1 MVVFLILENENQMN
15 RIVGTFILIL
25 TFCFVSLA
33 EQKTGISLTAYSPN
47 GRFLA
52 TGNHR
57 GEVAFWDLQILKE
70 VSLFHSKINQIELLK
85 FLPDNKRLMIVDE
98 FGTNLIL
105 VDVAT
110 GTEIKRLKYEGI
122 SDISSIEFSSDGQS
136 MWIFSSPKYNSPFE
150 AWLVNLSNDSFKA
163 EKIKE
168 SNQWINNI
176 TRNLLASFSDKDNR
190 ISLISAKDGKEFR
203 SFEIDKEFIIENS
216 YSSVPKKVR
225 MEFSN
230 DGTKIFLYRK
240 SIAPKKD
247 SSDYIDKYIH
257 NLSVYSVETGK
268 LLKNTSF
275 PANIDDEKSYRDEPE
290 ITVSLDSTKILLS
303 EKSNESTNPT
313 QLITTIDANSLQKIS
328 EQKFVKE
335 NIEWNEITPDGKY
348 YITADANEKIKLYSI
363 ETQKQVSELFD
374 TKGGFSLISVS
385 PDDSKIAGAT
395 ANGLIKIW
403 SADGKEL
410 QKISTEVPLVKFIT
424 FTPDGQKLIT
434 VHDTS
439 ITKGSDEKTL
449 TKFKIWDVA
458 TGKLIREFNNYFTL
472 ERSPT
477 SFIMVTKQGDKLIS
491 DCGADDDKT
500 LDFCM
505 WNLQTGEFI
514 GRSFPLPSESYSLFW
529 LGDKQSFNLT
539 AENETNK
546 IAFRDEADFYLWD
559 FVNQKL
565 INQFEEQSD
574 FRDALTKT
582 EDGNLIIVSSY
593 SYQYPEMRL
602 VKIKG
607 TEGLKTAPD
616 DFFSYSINPQQN
628 LGASFI
634 VKPVK
639 TEITTESPVSSAN
652 LEVRVKEQTKD
663 LIISIDQKEEAKNFI
678 ELKNLET
685 DEVDKILQGHT
696 DDVIGFVF
704 TNNSTRGISIGSDQ
718 TTRIW
723 DLATGKELFQLK

>member
-1 MVVFLILENENQMN
+1 MK
-15 RIVGTFILIL
+15 RIIGTFILIL
-25 TFCFVSLA
+25 TFCFVSFA
-33 EQKTGISLTAYSPN
+33 EQKPGISLTSYSPN

-52 TGNHR
+52 TGNQR
-57 GEVAFWDLQILKE
+57 GEVAFWDLQTLKE
-70 VSLFHSKINQIELLK
+70 VSLFNSKINQIEMLK
-85 FLPDNKRLMIVDE
+85 FLPDNKRLMIIDQ
-98 FGTNLIL
+98 FGGNLIL
-105 VDVAT
+105 VDVTT
-110 GTEIKRLKYEGI
+110 GTEIKRFKYEGI
-122 SDISSIEFSSDGQS
+122 SDVSNIEFSSDGQS
-136 MWIFSSPKYNSPFE
+136 MWIFSSPKFNSPLE
-150 AWLVNLSNDSFKA
+150 AWLVNLSNDSFKT
-163 EKIKE
+163 EKIKD
-168 SNQWINNI
+168 SNQWINNS
-176 TRNLLASFSDKDNR
+176 TRNLLASFSDQDNK
-190 ISLISAKDGKEFR
+190 ISLISAKDGKEIR
-203 SFEIDKEFIIENS
+203 SFEIDKDFIIENS
-216 YSSVPKKVR
+216 YSSVPKKIR

-230 DGTKIFLYRK
+230 DGTKILLYRK
-240 SIAPKKD
+240 SVAPKKD
-247 SSDYIDKYIH
+247 SLDYIDKYIH
-257 NLSVYSVETGK
+257 NISVYSVETGK
-268 LLKNTSF
+268 SLKNANF
-275 PANIDDEKSYRDEPE
+275 PANTEDEKIYRDEPD
-290 ITVSLDSTKILLS
+290 ITVSLDNTKILLS

-313 QLITTIDANSLQKIS
+313 QLITTIDASTLQKIS
-328 EQKFVKE
+328 EQKFVNE
-335 NIEWNEITPDGKY
+335 NVEWNEITPDGKFY
-348 YITADANEKIKLYSI
+348 LTADKNEKLKLYSI
-363 ETQKQVSELFD
+363 ETQKQVGELFD

-410 QKISTEVPLVKFIT
+410 QKISTEMPLVKFIT
-424 FTPDGQKLIT
+424 FMPDGQKLIT

-449 TKFKIWDVA
+449 TKFKVWNVA
-458 TGKLIREFNNYFTL
+458 TGKLVREFDNYFTL

-500 LDFCM
+500 VDFCM

-514 GRSFPLPSESYSLFW
+514 GRSFPLPEESYSFFW
-529 LGDKQSFNLT
+529 LGDKQTFNLT

-546 IAFRDEADFYLWD
+546 IALRDEADFYLWD
-559 FVNQKL
+559 FVNQRL

-639 TEITTESPVSSAN
+639 TEASTDSPVSAAN
-652 LEVRVKEQTKD
+652 FEVRAKEQAKD
-663 LIISIDQKEEAKNFI
+663 LIISIDLKEEAKNFI
-678 ELKNLET
+678 ELKNLDT
-685 DEVDKILQGHT
+685 GEVDKILAGHS
-696 DDVIGFVF
+696 DDVKGFVF
-704 TNNSTRGISIGSDQ
+704 TNNSTRGISIGTDQ
-718 TTRIW
+718 TTRVW